1 MILFALRQFFARY
14 GTQPCHIV
22 AAVSGGADSTAL
34 LVALKEL
41 RADGFEVTAAH
52 VNHHLRGAESDA
64 DEAFVRDLCDRL
76 SIELDV
82 ADGTLDPAAVKRAG
96 IEAAARETRTRLL
109 LEVKDRRRAP
119 YVATA
124 HQKNDQAETVL
135 MFGGLRAIHPIR
147 GDGFIR
153 PLLEV
158 TRDDINAFLRSRGIA
173 ARVDSSNADPRFLR
187 NRVRA
192 RLDRAE
198 IEKLAAQARITSID
212 AIKVEATEDETRFPS
227 LPDDP
232 VARQV
237 LIRRHIHRLD
247 PNARAR
253 VPRDL
258 DSIKRISLTKSLEL
272 IRRNNVLILRN
283 KPQPVPDYEFEIRAG
298 ETIEIPQINA
308 RFTIHVAPPLSATSP
323 ESTAEGGGATFQL
336 PRGATPLFTI
346 RNRRKGDRF
355 RPLGLG
361 GEKKLKDLLIDRK
374 IPVEERDR
382 IPLLLWNG
390 EIVWVAGVEISDSF
404 KITGE
409 ASADRYVAS
418 VHAERSEMNE
428 RHGCA
433 STDPS
438 LRSG

>member
-1 MILFALRQFFARY
+1 MVISALRQFFATY
-14 GTQPCHIV
+14 GAQPCRLV

-34 LVALKEL
+34 LIALADL

-64 DEAFVRDLCDRL
+64 DEAFVRELCDRF

-96 IEAAARETRTRLL
+96 IEAAAREVRTRRL
-109 LEVKDRRRAP
+109 LEVKERRGAR

-158 TRDDINAFLRSRGIA
+158 TRDDIDAFLRDRGITP
-173 ARVDSSNADPRFLR
+173 RVDSTNADPRFLR

-192 RLDRAE
+192 TLREFDAAG
-198 IEKLAAQARITSID
+198 IHNLAAQARWSAID
-212 AIKVEATEDETRFPS
+212 AIEVEETEDETRFPS

-232 VARQV
+232 IDRQV
-237 LIRRHIHRLD
+237 LIRRHVHRFD
-247 PNARAR
+247 PHARAR
-253 VPRDL
+253 VPHDL
-258 DSIKRISLTKSLEL
+258 DSIKRVSLTKSLEL
-272 IRRNNVLILRN
+272 IRRNNVLILRK
-283 KPQPVPDYEFEIRAG
+283 KPQPIPEYEFEIHAG

-308 RFTIHVAPPLSATSP
+308 RFTIHVAPPSSAASP
-323 ESTAEGGGATFQL
+323 ESAAGGGAATFQL
-336 PRGATPLFTI
+336 PRNARPLFII
-346 RNRRKGDRF
+346 RNRRKGDRL

-374 IPVEERDR
+374 IPVEQRDR

-390 EIVWVAGVEISDSF
+390 EIIWVAGVAISESF
-404 KITGE
+404 KITGD
-409 ASADRYVAS
+409 ATADRYEAF
-418 VHAERSEMNE
+418 VHAER
-428 RHGCA
+428 
-433 STDPS
+433 
-438 LRSG
+438 L